1 MELISYQTF
10 HYSLFIIHYS
20 LFVIRY
26 SLFGNGGNCKWLV
39 DAGLIRQG

>member
-10 HYSLFIIHYS
+10 HYSLFIIRYS